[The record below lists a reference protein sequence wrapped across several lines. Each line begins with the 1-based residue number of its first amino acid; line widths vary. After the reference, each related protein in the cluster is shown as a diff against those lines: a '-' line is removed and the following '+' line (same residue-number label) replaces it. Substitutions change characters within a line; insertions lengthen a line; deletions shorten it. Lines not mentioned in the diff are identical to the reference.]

1 MAVTITYDARQN
13 TNKQL
18 GAAMSRGKKAI
29 SMEINFSGLSASPS
43 QSGVTMTCVGFS
55 TIDGIMFE
63 QKSGY
68 QIYYDDANTLI
79 KIPQLADGVDLSSW
93 TALKAWAWGN

>member
-13 TNKQL
+13 TNKNL
-18 GAAMSRGKKAI
+18 GAAMSRGKKSI
-29 SMEINFSGLSASPS
+29 SMEINFSGLSASTG
-43 QSGVTMTCVGFS
+43 GVTMTCVGFS
-55 TIDGIMFE
+55 TIDQVTFE

-79 KIPQLADGVDLSSW
+79 KIPQLADGVDLGSW
-93 TALKAWAWGN
+93 TAVKAWAWGN

>member
-13 TNKQL
+13 TNKSL
-18 GAAMSRGKKAI
+18 GAALSRGKKEI
-29 SMEINFSGLSASPS
+29 SAEINFSGLSASTG
-43 QSGVTMTCVGFS
+43 GVTMTCVGFS
-55 TIDGIMFE
+55 TVDAVLFE

-79 KIPQLADGVDLSSW
+79 KIPQLADGVDLGSW
-93 TALKAWAWGN
+93 TAVKCKIFGN

>member
-13 TNKQL
+13 TNKRL

-29 SMEINFSGLSASPS
+29 SGEINFSGLSASTG
-43 QSGVTMTCVGFS
+43 GVTMTIIGFA
-55 TIDGIMFE
+55 TVDACWME

-68 QIYYDDANTLI
+68 QVYYDAANTVI
-79 KIPQLADGVDLSSW
+79 RTPQIVDGADLGSW
-93 TALKAWAWGN
+93 TALKFWAWGS